1 MQNRMDK
8 YSVNPKTIGSRT
20 ERNKELY
27 ESVRTSSMK
36 NYEIK
41 SNISVIDND
50 ASSIN
55 VGKVRKMIDERY
67 SDSSPKRRS
76 IEIPEFAPAEVEYST
91 QDTKEYDINAILAKA
106 KVGKNVDYNKERLK
120 KVRDAQYE
128 ILNNLD
134 LELKKEESQA
144 KSKSQEEAENNLMNL
159 INTIT
164 ELEIRN
170 KNKDTSDNSDLL
182 DLTDDTDDVTEPNR
196 QFDDRIDSIKPIE
209 ETDEEE
215 TCNEIRLVRKTSSAD
230 SSKKEKFEKEKA
242 LEDSREYQ
250 TEEFEEDSTVEKTN
264 EISARE
270 NTQEIKKI
278 EHTKKDDEHIEK
290 TLSKLD
296 INMSNYEDFAD
307 ISKRDN
313 GSLVIK
319 IVIFI
324 IIIVLVLGAMYIL
337 NDILNLGLF

>member
-8 YSVNPKTIGSRT
+8 YSVNPKKIGSRT
-20 ERNKELY
+20 ERNKDLY

-41 SNISVIDND
+41 SNVSVIDDN
-50 ASSIN
+50 ANNIN

-67 SDSSPKRRS
+67 NESSPKRKS
-76 IEIPEFAPAEVEYST
+76 IEIPEFTNAISEEKT

-134 LELKKEESQA
+134 LELKKEEPH
-144 KSKSQEEAENNLMNL
+144 KKTKSQEDAENNLMNL

-164 ELEIRN
+164 ELEIKN
-170 KNKDTSDNSDLL
+170 KNKETSDGSDLL
-182 DLTDDTDDVTEPNR
+182 DLTDDTDDTDDITAPNR
-196 QFDDRIDSIKPIE
+196 QV
-209 ETDEEE
+209 DEEE
-215 TCNEIRLVRKTSSAD
+215 NCNEVRLVRKNKSSD
-230 SSKKEKFEKEKA
+230 KTKQEINEKKEPI
-242 LEDSREYQ
+242 EDSKNALN
-250 TEEFEEDSTVEKTN
+250 EEVHEEQQENGNEIVLRKYEKTN
-264 EISARE
+264 Y
-270 NTQEIKKI
+270 
-278 EHTKKDDEHIEK
+278 TKKDDEHIEK

-296 INMSNYEDFAD
+296 INMSSYEDFAD
-307 ISKRDN
+307 ISKGDG

-324 IIIVLVLGAMYIL
+324 IIIVLVLGAIYIL

>member
-8 YSVNPKTIGSRT
+8 YSVNPKSIGSRT
-20 ERNKELY
+20 EKNKALY
-27 ESVRTSSMK
+27 ESVRNSSMK

-41 SNISVIDND
+41 SNVSIIDDD

-67 SDSSPKRRS
+67 NESSPKRKS
-76 IEIPEFAPAEVEYST
+76 IEIPEFANSVPEEKI

-120 KVRDAQYE
+120 KVRDTQYE

-134 LELKKEESQA
+134 LELKKEEIQ
-144 KSKSQEEAENNLMNL
+144 KKTKSQEDAENNLMNL

-164 ELEIRN
+164 ELEIKN
-170 KNKDTSDNSDLL
+170 KNKHESDDLLSDLM
-182 DLTDDTDDVTEPNR
+182 DDPDEIPEQN
-196 QFDDRIDSIKPIE
+196 KE
-209 ETDEEE
+209 DEEE
-215 TCNEIRLVRKTSSAD
+215 TTNEVRLVKESNKD
-230 SSKKEKFEKEKA
+230 DKK
-242 LEDSREYQ
+242 D
-250 TEEFEEDSTVEKTN
+250 
-264 EISARE
+264 
-270 NTQEIKKI
+270 QEIKPK
-278 EHTKKDDEHIEK
+278 EEKVQTQKVEEKNKESKHTDYNKKDEEHIEK

-296 INMSNYEDFAD
+296 INMSNYDDFAD
-307 ISKRDN
+307 ISKGDG
-313 GSLVIK
+313 GSLIIK

-324 IIIVLVLGAMYIL
+324 IIIVLVLGAIYIL